1 MSQNIELLRHFRD
14 GRTLTSAEAI
24 VRFSCERLAAR
35 VSELRRAGWDIQGT
49 LTECHDGKRRVVYS
63 LNKRQTVAGAAG
75 RYGADAE
82 QIVASNI
89 TLPTALSAAA

>member
-1 MSQNIELLRHFRD
+1 MSQNIELLRHFRN

-63 LNKRQTVAGAAG
+63 LNKRQTGAAG

-82 QIVASNI
+82 QIVAANI

>member
-1 MSQNIELLRHFRD
+1 MSQNIELLRHFRN

-63 LNKRQTVAGAAG
+63 LTTRQPGAAG